1 MTIGLC
7 RGGKFQLV
15 RPGVLRHWCPG
26 CSAPHDIDVHAISR
40 DGHVLGWDGDLER
53 PSIGERMRHDTP
65 HGICEYV
72 LRSGVL
78 YFAPECWH
86 PLANQQ
92 RHMENFP
99 A

>member
-15 RPGVLRHWCPG
+15 RPGVCGTGAPVAAHRTTSTSTRSAATAM
-26 CSAPHDIDVHAISR
+26 CSAGTGISSAR
-40 DGHVLGWDGDLER
+40 ASASGL
-53 PSIGERMRHDTP
+53 RHDTP